1 MKHILLFCLSLVMV
15 SISFGQSS
23 SSFNKTLADSLG
35 ADEYGMKQ
43 YMLIILKTGSDTSA
57 GKEKTDQLFR
67 GHMANI
73 NKMATDGKL
82 VVAGPFGKNDRRYR
96 GIFILNVKTEVEA
109 KSLLANDPAISGNLL
124 AAEIY
129 PWYGSAALPMYLD
142 DHKKIE
148 RAAP

>member
-1 MKHILLFCLSLVMV
+1 MFGLALSLASVGL
-15 SISFGQSS
+15 GQLPST
-23 SSFNKTLADSLG
+23 FDKALADSLG
-35 ADEYGMKQ
+35 ADEYGMKP
-43 YMLIILKTGSDTSA
+43 YMLVILKTGSDTSA

-73 NKMATDGKL
+73 NKMATEGKL

-129 PWYGSAALPMYLD
+129 SWYGSAALPLYLD

>member
-1 MKHILLFCLSLVMV
+1 
-15 SISFGQSS
+15 
-23 SSFNKTLADSLG
+23 
-35 ADEYGMKQ
+35 MKQ

-67 GHMANI
+67 GHMANM

-109 KSLLANDPAISGNLL
+109 KSLLANDPAISGNL
-124 AAEIY
+124 
-129 PWYGSAALPMYLD
+129 GS
-142 DHKKIE
+142 
-148 RAAP
+148 